1 MCQMI
6 EKHDKSCVFLPPRFG
21 KSYLIGKYIQEHND
35 KCCCV
40 FTSYPTEC
48 FAVYDQL
55 QTDYNF
61 NFMY

>member
-1 MCQMI
+1 MI

-48 FAVYDQL
+48 FAVYD
-55 QTDYNF
+55 
-61 NFMY
+61 